1 MNKLILIRSGST
13 PWQQGLPTAD
23 ESRLQGTVPL
33 PLTDQAQ
40 EALQQICAAV
50 EDEHVQVIYSSGNES
65 SGPTAQ
71 FIADQCRLKSKKVP
85 LLRELDCGLW
95 QGLRISEI
103 KKRYGRAYKQWRSDP
118 TCVRPPQGEGLE
130 DAAQRV
136 EKALQDITDKNRGK
150 TVIIVAALLVA
161 AIIEC
166 ILTETSLDDIWPL
179 VERDVAL
186 HVFALEHQAGK
197 HHVPRGV
204 CLSKVS

>member
-1 MNKLILIRSGST
+1 MNKLILIRAGGT

-33 PLTDQAQ
+33 PLTEQAQ
-40 EALQQICAAV
+40 EALHQFCDCVQR
-50 EDEHVQVIYSSGNES
+50 ENVQVIYSSGNES

-71 FIADQCRLKSKKVP
+71 FFADKCSLKTKKIP
-85 LLRELDCGLW
+85 QLRELDCGLW

-103 KKRYGRAYKQWRSDP
+103 KNRYGRAYKQWRSDP
-118 TCVRPPQGEGLE
+118 TSVKPPQGEGLE
-130 DAAQRV
+130 EAAQRV
-136 EKALQDITDKNRGK
+136 QKALQDITDKNRGK
-150 TVIIVAALLVA
+150 TIVIVAALFVA

-166 ILTETSLDDIWPL
+166 LLTETSLDDIWPL

-186 HVFALEHQAGK
+186 HVFALEPQTEK
-197 HHVPRGV
+197 HRTPRGV